1 MINIQ
6 DDLFYRK
13 IERDDLCSRV
23 EWINDPNVNDT
34 LTFQTPVSLSSTE
47 RWFDNTLSDSTKLN
61 LTFFIQEGEK
71 FTPIGF
77 GGFVGI
83 DKHNRRAE
91 LFVTIGNQ
99 KFQGL
104 GYGGVIVNFLKQL
117 GFDCL
122 NLHRIHLTTLSHN
135 IKAKSLYEKC
145 GFVQEGLLKKHFFH
159 KGEYKDCYY
168 MAALKESI

>member
-6 DDLFYRK
+6 GNLFYRK
-13 IERDDLCSRV
+13 IERDDLVKRV
-23 EWINDPNVNDT
+23 EWINNPDLNNT

-47 RWFDNTLSDSTKLN
+47 RWFDNVLSDSTKMN
-61 LTFFIQEGEK
+61 LTFFIQEDENYI
-71 FTPIGF
+71 PIGF
-77 GGFVGI
+77 GGFIGI

-91 LFVTIGNQ
+91 LFITIGNQ

-104 GYGGVIVNFLKQL
+104 GYGKVIVNFLKQF

-122 NLHRIHLTTLSHN
+122 NLQRIHLTTLSHN
-135 IKAKSLYEKC
+135 VKAKSLYEKC
-145 GFVQEGLLKKHFFH
+145 GFVQEGTLNNHFFH

-168 MAALKESI
+168 MAVLKESI